1 MVKKKIDKIKNG
13 LPFKSDRIHK
23 LSLFF
28 LCFFLGVCNKFLQRY
43 TQNLLTVHALPRA
56 AITRSFP
63 ELAGALVI
71 LFDARADRMLNF
83 CLAFVSLNFHQKK
96 VSAEPVGGA
105 EILLE
110 CDLGIVIFRNVS
122 TECYLANKDRASRTH
137 IQSFFM
143 KYEIL
148 ARAWLSFSF
157 CFSEVAFF
165 FFLCVCY
172 WKFPEKHIYRETG
185 HLSIPVHINQIK
197 TQPKNH
203 DVFLEL

>member
-83 CLAFVSLNFHQKK
+83 CLALCRWIFTKK
-96 VSAEPVGGA
+96 SFSWTGGGEGA

-110 CDLGIVIFRNVS
+110 CDLGIVSFRNVS

-143 KYEIL
+143 KYEIH

-157 CFSEVAFF
+157 CFSEVASFF
-165 FFLCVCY
+165 FVCVCVLLEIPR
-172 WKFPEKHIYRETG
+172 KT
-185 HLSIPVHINQIK
+185 HLSGNGTFIYSRSH
-197 TQPKNH
+197 
-203 DVFLEL
+203 

>member
-28 LCFFLGVCNKFLQRY
+28 LCFFLGICNKFLQRY

-96 VSAEPVGGA
+96 VSAEPVGG
-105 EILLE
+105 
-110 CDLGIVIFRNVS
+110 G
-122 TECYLANKDRASRTH
+122 
-137 IQSFFM
+137 
-143 KYEIL
+143 
-148 ARAWLSFSF
+148 
-157 CFSEVAFF
+157 
-165 FFLCVCY
+165 
-172 WKFPEKHIYRETG
+172 G
-185 HLSIPVHINQIK
+185 
-197 TQPKNH
+197 
-203 DVFLEL
+203 

>member
-83 CLAFVSLNFHQKK
+83 CLAFVSLNFHKK
-96 VSAEPVGGA
+96 KFQLNRWGGA

-110 CDLGIVIFRNVS
+110 CDLGIVSFRNVS

-157 CFSEVAFF
+157 CFSEVASFF
-165 FFLCVCY
+165 FCVCVLLEIPR
-172 WKFPEKHIYRETG
+172 KT
-185 HLSIPVHINQIK
+185 HLSGNGTFIYSRSH
-197 TQPKNH
+197 
-203 DVFLEL
+203 

>member
-83 CLAFVSLNFHQKK
+83 CLAFVSLNFHKK
-96 VSAEPVGGA
+96 KLQLNRGGG
-105 EILLE
+105 L
-110 CDLGIVIFRNVS
+110 
-122 TECYLANKDRASRTH
+122 
-137 IQSFFM
+137 
-143 KYEIL
+143 KY
-148 ARAWLSFSF
+148 
-157 CFSEVAFF
+157 
-165 FFLCVCY
+165 Y
-172 WKFPEKHIYRETG
+172 WNAT
-185 HLSIPVHINQIK
+185 
-197 TQPKNH
+197 
-203 DVFLEL
+203 LELLVSEMFPQSVIWQTKTERAELTYSPFL

>member
-1 MVKKKIDKIKNG
+1 MFPEFDIGGYQTAVEETDGKKKIDKIKNG

-28 LCFFLGVCNKFLQRY
+28 LCFFLGICNKFLQRY

-96 VSAEPVGGA
+96 VSAEPVGGG
-105 EILLE
+105 L
-110 CDLGIVIFRNVS
+110 
-122 TECYLANKDRASRTH
+122 
-137 IQSFFM
+137 
-143 KYEIL
+143 KY
-148 ARAWLSFSF
+148 
-157 CFSEVAFF
+157 
-165 FFLCVCY
+165 Y
-172 WKFPEKHIYRETG
+172 WNAT
-185 HLSIPVHINQIK
+185 
-197 TQPKNH
+197 
-203 DVFLEL
+203 LELLVSEMFPQSVIWQTKTERAELTYSPFL